1 MMIVQYI
8 FQFNILFPLSVY
20 SFRLTVKWLSRPDIL
35 VDISSKIIYFFKMI
49 LIKNEIQKQN
59 LCKFLYDIAK
69 IVFGTVVISQV
80 FKPPEFRIWI
90 FISGLITTVVFFLF
104 AYILDGKELQG

>member
-1 MMIVQYI
+1 M
-8 FQFNILFPLSVY
+8 P
-20 SFRLTVKWLSRPDIL
+20 
-35 VDISSKIIYFFKMI
+35 
-49 LIKNEIQKQN
+49 
-59 LCKFLYDIAK
+59 KFLYDIAK

>member
-1 MMIVQYI
+1 M
-8 FQFNILFPLSVY
+8 P
-20 SFRLTVKWLSRPDIL
+20 
-35 VDISSKIIYFFKMI
+35 
-49 LIKNEIQKQN
+49 
-59 LCKFLYDIAK
+59 KFLYDIAK

-90 FISGLITTVVFFLF
+90 FISGLITTVVFFLL

>member
-1 MMIVQYI
+1 M
-8 FQFNILFPLSVY
+8 L
-20 SFRLTVKWLSRPDIL
+20 
-35 VDISSKIIYFFKMI
+35 

-104 AYILDGKELQG
+104 AYILDGKELQR

>member
-1 MMIVQYI
+1 MDEITSPTMHH
-8 FQFNILFPLSVY
+8 
-20 SFRLTVKWLSRPDIL
+20 SFRPPLFDLKSVRLL
-35 VDISSKIIYFFKMI
+35 VEVISSPF